1 MERNNNNQNV
11 INQDLV
17 NIEDLKKINNNDKL
31 ENKSRLRKKAIN
43 KILMKKTVTF
53 VEEITNEKLDEIES
67 LSYDKQYEIIKSH
80 LLSNSETNI
89 IKILNY
95 IIKVFCVLPPE
106 NKIRR
111 KMMIEGK
118 ILEYV
123 VNIFYNTNNKDIYSL
138 CSSII
143 SNCCTDYINFSIS
156 MINEEKIK
164 KIYNDLQNKYFNN
177 PYIISNCINIYKQG
191 LFNIIDQNNYSII
204 EKKENAVLKDISYNS
219 KRLLCNLVNW
229 ILYNKELYFSIPQEG
244 MQSFFKLVELLFES
258 VSVPTQYEMNF
269 DLNYSINNTYNV
281 HFENLILYIFSL
293 SLKEMEYETLENYLL
308 LLILITKDE
317 KYLFH
322 ITQYYNKICIFDVI
336 KKICGFMYLNN
347 NSTDE
352 ERANYPVVEPI
363 FINYCLKIITNLIKE
378 TINHEDIMNL
388 FFKFFMDY
396 RGYTKISDIVPAPIM
411 EFLVKLSEEMN
422 NNKKIYDFILS
433 TKNNIINNC
442 IKFYVRNN
450 SCYILVMQFLINI
463 FEVKNFDNIEN
474 VKFNDVLKCLVD
486 GLESKEIEIN
496 NKSVYCLGKMIEI
509 NNRNRYNI
517 DLILKY
523 EENQVV
529 EKLKELILNK
539 KNCIT
544 EGENAEELIK
554 YIESK
559 IKEEE
564 K

>member
-1 MERNNNNQNV
+1 MERNNNNKNI
-11 INQDLV
+11 INE
-17 NIEDLKKINNNDKL
+17 NISNSEDLKKIYNNDKL

-43 KILMKKTVTF
+43 KILMKKTVIF

-80 LLSNSETNI
+80 LLSNNENNI
-89 IKILNY
+89 IKILSY
-95 IIKVFCVLPPE
+95 IIKVYCVLPPE
-106 NKIRR
+106 NKIKR

-118 ILEYV
+118 IIDYI
-123 VNIFYNTNNKDIYSL
+123 VNIFYDTNNKDIYSL

-143 SNCCTDYINFSIS
+143 STCCTDYIFFSIG
-156 MINEEKIK
+156 MINEDKIK
-164 KIYNDLQNKYFNN
+164 KVFNDLQNKYFNN

-191 LFNIIDQNNYSII
+191 LFNLIDQNNSKDVSG
-204 EKKENAVLKDISYNS
+204 EKVVLNDISYNS
-219 KRLLCNLVNW
+219 KRLLCNFVNW

-244 MQSFFKLVELLFES
+244 MQSFFKLVELLFQS

-281 HFENLILYIFSL
+281 HFENLIYFIFSL
-293 SLKEMEYETLENYLL
+293 PLKEMEYDTLENYLL

-317 KYLFH
+317 KYFIH

-363 FINYCLKIITNLIKE
+363 FINYCLKIITNLLKE

-388 FFKFFMDY
+388 VLKFFMDY
-396 RGYTKISDIVPAPIM
+396 RGYTRISDIVPTPLM
-411 EFLVKLSEEMN
+411 EFLVKLSENMN
-422 NNKKIYDFILS
+422 KDKKIYDFILS

-450 SCYILVMQFLINI
+450 NCYILVLQFLINI
-463 FEVKNFDNIEN
+463 FEVKNYDEIEN
-474 VKFNDVLKCLVD
+474 VKFNDVLKCFVD
-486 GLESKEIEIN
+486 GLENTEREIN
-496 NKSVYCLGKMIEI
+496 NKSVYCLGKLIEI
-509 NNRNRYNI
+509 NNRKKYNI
-517 DLILKY
+517 DLILKF

-529 EKLKELILNK
+529 EKLNDLILNK
-539 KNCIT
+539 KNSIN
-544 EGENAEELIK
+544 EDENAEELIK
-554 YIESK
+554 YIENK
-559 IKEEE
+559 INEEE